1 MAKKTKSSYPSFD
14 VLPADVLGRAKELLT
29 AAEKKVFD
37 SSFGAALSKATH
49 AQVQAAAKHTRILR
63 DKWRD
68 LYESQTRA
76 AKKAGRSAVAS
87 VNARTQDKH
96 DLLAAAVL
104 RFEKRLG
111 ELKTAVE
118 SAVAKAKPAAK
129 AAIAKA
135 TVVKKAPAKA
145 SAKAPAKKAVQKAGK
160 KSVSRRGKA

>member
-29 AAEKKVFD
+29 VAEKKVFD

-135 TVVKKAPAKA
+135 TAVKKAPAKA
-145 SAKAPAKKAVQKAGK
+145 SAKKAVQKAGK

>member
-76 AKKAGRSAVAS
+76 AKKAGRGAVAS

-135 TVVKKAPAKA
+135 TAVKKAPAKA
-145 SAKAPAKKAVQKAGK
+145 SAKKAGK